1 MTNVA
6 LVVLDT
12 LRYDAFEEHF
22 DWLPGTRFEHAWS
35 TSHWTV
41 PAHAS
46 LFTGR
51 YASEV
56 GVYADAQTFDCPGPL
71 LAERLQTAGY
81 ATRAFSANPNL
92 SPVFDADRGFDE
104 FELSWRI
111 RHHGDDLFDWDGF
124 IAETRDQGPERYAR
138 ALKEVL
144 LGDNR
149 TLPSLKHGAVLKLR
163 DTPLASQVEH
173 VDEGASTALE
183 MVRDA
188 RFGDD
193 EFVFLNLMEAHS
205 PYDPPPEWKTVDVDI
220 DGLAASLGEPD
231 DDPADLRRAYDDC
244 VRYLSRVYERIFAEL
259 RESFDVIVTVSDHGE
274 LLGEHGGWEHL
285 SGIYP
290 ELARI
295 PLSVYDARD
304 GSVEGVAYNDRS
316 VSLMDVHET
325 VLAAAGLE
333 SDPEAR
339 GRDLTDLPDADPG
352 PVREPQS
359 ESADGDTG
367 EPAADGFRE
376 GETLVE
382 YHGLPERHLDALR
395 RKGFENLDHRAE
407 WLDGVAVRGY
417 FGYETFDGFEE
428 WGESPYDDPRGRL
441 EALVET
447 IDRRTDVSE
456 DRELDESVM
465 RQLEDLGYA

>member
-22 DWLPGTRFEHAWS
+22 DWLPGRRFEYAWS

-56 GVYADAQTFDCPGPL
+56 GIYAGAQTFDWPDPL
-71 LAERLQTAGY
+71 LAERLRSAGY
-81 ATRAFSANPNL
+81 TTRAFSANPNL

-124 IAETRDQGPERYAR
+124 IAETRDRGPERYAH

-163 DTPLASQVEH
+163 DTPLASSVEH
-173 VDEGASTALE
+173 VDEGASTALDL
-183 MVRDA
+183 VRDA
-188 RFGDD
+188 RFGDE
-193 EFVFLNLMEAHS
+193 EFLFLNLMEAHS
-205 PYDPPPEWKTVDVDI
+205 PYDPPPEWKTVEVDI
-220 DGLAASLGEPD
+220 DGLAASLGEPE
-231 DDPADLRRAYDDC
+231 DDPADIRRAYDDC
-244 VRYLSRVYERIFAEL
+244 VQYLSHVYERIFARL
-259 RESFDVIVTVSDHGE
+259 REEFDVIVTLSDHGE
-274 LLGEHGGWEHL
+274 LLGEHDGWEHL

-290 ELARI
+290 ELARV

-304 GSVEGVAYNDRS
+304 GPVEDVIYDDRS

-325 VLAAAGLE
+325 VLAAANLE
-333 SDPEAR
+333 SDPGTR
-339 GRDLTDLPDADPG
+339 GRDLTDLPDAD
-352 PVREPQS
+352 REPD
-359 ESADGDTG
+359 SAGVDDEADG
-367 EPAADGFRE
+367 EPADSVRA
-376 GETLVE
+376 GEVLVE
-382 YHGLPERHLDALR
+382 YHGLPERHVDALR
-395 RKGFENLDHRAE
+395 RKGFEDLDDRTG
-407 WLDGVAVRGY
+407 WLDGVAVADY

-428 WGESPYDDPRGRL
+428 WGDSPYEDPRARI
-441 EALVET
+441 ETLVEG

-456 DRELDESVM
+456 DPELDESVM